1 MYFKSISISLSGKH
15 LRKRKGM
22 LNLICVTA
30 LPLSNLLCD
39 LGPVTS
45 LSLGFHIY
53 DLGTEILSRHVLERL
68 PGCGRS
74 LSLILRHLPARREW
88 CCWYAHACW
97 YDLGLGFD
105 QELGSDLAFTLQGS
119 ALSHLRVR
127 TSWRKCVKST
137 STKSTT
143 KW

>member
-22 LNLICVTA
+22 LNIISVTA

-68 PGCGRS
+68 PGCSRS
-74 LSLILRHLPARREW
+74 LSLILRHLPVRREW
-88 CCWYAHACW
+88 CCW

-105 QELGSDLAFTLQGS
+105 QEPGSDLAFTRQGS
-119 ALSHLRVR
+119 ALSRLRVR

>member
-1 MYFKSISISLSGKH
+1 MYFTSISISFSGKH

-22 LNLICVTA
+22 LNVICLTA

-45 LSLGFHIY
+45 LSLGFHVY
-53 DLGTEILSRHVLERL
+53 DLGTEILSHHVIERF

-74 LSLILRHLPARREW
+74 LSLILRHLPVRREW
-88 CCWYAHACW
+88 CSW

-105 QELGSDLAFTLQGS
+105 QEPGSDLAFALQGS
-119 ALSHLRVR
+119 ALSRLRVR